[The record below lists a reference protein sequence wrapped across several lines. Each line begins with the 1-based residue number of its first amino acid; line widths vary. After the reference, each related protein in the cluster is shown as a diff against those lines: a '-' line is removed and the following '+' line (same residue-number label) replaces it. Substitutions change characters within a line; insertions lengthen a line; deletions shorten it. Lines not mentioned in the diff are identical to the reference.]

1 MTGHDYR
8 FRPQAHDD
16 VIALAQHIA
25 SDHLPAA
32 ERFLDAVEATCA
44 LIAELPR
51 SGAARPFKHPALTGM
66 RMMRVHGFE
75 AYLIFYL
82 TSETGVDVVRVVHG
96 ARDLPTLF
104 S

>member
-1 MTGHDYR
+1 MGTSLCRDFSR
-8 FRPQAHDD
+8 LDQ
-16 VIALAQHIA
+16 LAQ
-25 SDHLPAA
+25 
-32 ERFLDAVEATCA
+32 A
-44 LIAELPR
+44 LTALSR
-51 SGAARPFKHPALTGM
+51 FKHPALKGM

-82 TSETGVDVVRVVHG
+82 PSDTGVDVVRVIHG